1 MAVVQALPQVQVQVY
16 RLCAEEEE
24 GANGQVI
31 RNASVVG
38 SRFARFQE
46 NPCGLR
52 VMTDGFALAPA
63 VHC

>member
-1 MAVVQALPQVQVQVY
+1 MAVVQALPQIQVQVY
-16 RLCAEEEE
+16 GLCAEEED

-38 SRFARFQE
+38 LHFQE
-46 NPCGLR
+46 ITYGLC
-52 VMTDGFALAPA
+52 VMTVCFASAPA